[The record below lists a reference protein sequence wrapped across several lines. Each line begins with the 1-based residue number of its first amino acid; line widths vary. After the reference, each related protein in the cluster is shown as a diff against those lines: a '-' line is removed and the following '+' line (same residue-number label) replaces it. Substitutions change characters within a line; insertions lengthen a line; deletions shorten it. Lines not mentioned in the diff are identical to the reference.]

1 MITLEHVYLIT
12 GLLFAAWAGFSASDR
27 ENRKR
32 WRNTVFWALVAVSF
46 LFGGRLG
53 DLGNGLLVIAL
64 ALIAGLGGLGLGQPA
79 TTSAEERA
87 ARAERRGDGLFGVAL
102 VVPVVTL
109 LLTLALMLP
118 PLLGLPK
125 PTIAGR
131 PLLGVEQPS
140 VVALAIGVVT
150 ALVVGML
157 WIRPR
162 PLVPLQESRR
172 LIDSVGWAAVLPQAL
187 AALGGVF
194 AAAGVGKAVGAL
206 TSGWIP
212 QDNAFAV
219 VAAYTCG
226 MALFT
231 IIMGNAFAAF
241 PIMTAAI
248 GLPLIVGRLHGDPV
262 IMAAIGMLS
271 GFCGTLLT
279 PMAANF
285 NVVPAVLLELPD
297 RNAVLNG
304 VIRAQ
309 APTGLILLGINTLLM
324 YLLVFRF

>member
-1 MITLEHVYLIT
+1 MITLDHVYLLM
-12 GLLFAAWAGFSASDR
+12 GVLFGAWAAFSAFDR
-27 ENRKR
+27 QNKKR
-32 WRNTVFWALVAVSF
+32 WRNTLFWGLVAASF
-46 LFGGRLG
+46 LFGDRLG
-53 DLGNGLLVIAL
+53 DMQNGFLVIAL
-64 ALIAGLGGLGLGQPA
+64 ALIAGLGGLGLGKPA
-79 TTSAEERA
+79 TTSPEERA

-102 VVPVVTL
+102 VVPAVTFV
-109 LLTLALMLP
+109 LTLVLMLP
-118 PLLGLPK
+118 PMFGWPA

-140 VVALAIGVVT
+140 VVALAIGVVA
-150 ALVVGML
+150 ALAVGML
-157 WIRPR
+157 WLQPR
-162 PLVPLQESRR
+162 PLVPLQESRG
-172 LIDSVGWAAVLPQAL
+172 LIDSVGWAVVLPQAL

-212 QDNAFAV
+212 QDSALAV

-231 IIMGNAFAAF
+231 IVMGNAFAAF

-248 GLPLIVGRLHGDPV
+248 GMPLIVQHLHGNPV

-271 GFCGTLLT
+271 GFSGTLMT

-309 APTGLILLGINTLLM
+309 APTGVILLGVNTLLM

>member
-1 MITLEHVYLIT
+1 MITLAHVYLVM
-12 GLLFAAWAGFSASDR
+12 GLLFAAWALLSALDR
-27 ENRKR
+27 DNRKR
-32 WRNTVFWALVAVSF
+32 WRNTLFWSLVAGSF
-46 LFGGRLG
+46 LFGDQLPPFW
-53 DLGNGLLVIAL
+53 NGLLVIAL
-64 ALIAGLGGLGLGQPA
+64 ALIAGLGGLGSGKAA
-79 TTSAEERA
+79 TTSPAERE

-102 VVPVVTL
+102 LVPAVTFAL
-109 LLTLALMLP
+109 LVLP
-118 PLLGLPK
+118 PPFGLPK
-125 PTIAGR
+125 PHAGGWFV
-131 PLLGVEQPS
+131 LGPEQPN
-140 VVALAIGVVT
+140 VVALAIGVAA
-150 ALVVGML
+150 ALVVAVL
-157 WIRPR
+157 WLRPK

-212 QDNAFAV
+212 QDNALAV
-219 VAAYTCG
+219 VCAYTCG

-231 IIMGNAFAAF
+231 IVMGNAFAAF
-241 PIMTAAI
+241 PIVTAAI
-248 GLPLIVGRLHGDPV
+248 GMPLIVQHLHGDPV
-262 IMAAIGMLS
+262 IMGAIGMLS
-271 GFCGTLLT
+271 GFCGTLIT

-309 APTGLILLGINTLLM
+309 APTGLILLGANTLLM
-324 YLLVFRF
+324 YFLAFRF